1 MALPLSRRVQ
11 RKHDHRRRNRSVVV
25 RVVAALLVVLS
36 ASSVARASDTVRLYK
51 PSHYAVSRIYQLE
64 LLSGA
69 LRRSEPEFGPYTEIP
84 YTESVSVARVLVEA
98 VQGDL
103 VNIVIS
109 DVGQDDLNREMLPV
123 PIALDKGRH
132 GYRVAFI
139 RHEQQEQLRSVRT
152 LEAARALVIGQG
164 AGWGDIRIYEHNGF
178 TVLTGPGHNALRLML
193 SRGRFDI
200 FPRSVLEARNEFAS
214 FRDEHPDLTID
225 EHLLIRYKFSQHF
238 YVAKTAPRIA
248 ERLRIGLTKMID
260 DGSFDAAFDKHF
272 GAALSA
278 LNLDRRV
285 VIDLENP
292 FLPDWAARAR

>member
-1 MALPLSRRVQ
+1 MASPLSRRVE
-11 RKHDHRRRNRSVVV
+11 RKTERRPGDRSVVV
-25 RVVAALLVVLS
+25 RAALALLVALFAS
-36 ASSVARASDTVRLYK
+36 AVTEASDTVRLYK

-98 VQGDL
+98 VHGEL
-103 VNIVIS
+103 INIVIS

-139 RHEQQEQLRSVRT
+139 RQDQQERLRSVRT

-164 AGWGDIRIYEHNGF
+164 AGWGDIRIYERNGF
-178 TVLTGPGHNALRLML
+178 TVLTGSSHDALRLML

-200 FPRSVLEARNEFAS
+200 FPRSVLEAEKEFAS
-214 FRDEHPDLTID
+214 FHDEHPDLKID
-225 EHLLIRYKFSQHF
+225 EHLLFRYPFSQHF

-292 FLPDWAARAR
+292 FLPDWAVHVR